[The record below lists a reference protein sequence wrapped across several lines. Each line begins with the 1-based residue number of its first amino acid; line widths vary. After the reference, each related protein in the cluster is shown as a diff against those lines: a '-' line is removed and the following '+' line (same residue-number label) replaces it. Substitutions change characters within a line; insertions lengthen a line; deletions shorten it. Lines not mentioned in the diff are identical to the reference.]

1 MKFFTLTISVLFLYS
16 CAGSGSASKRYE
28 DYFPPIKEENGYI
41 IFRPMDT
48 VPGED
53 VGAYPGGVGSDSQNK
68 QAEPAPVK
76 NKETAPRND
85 NSARVAENNPQ
96 NVPVKD
102 NYEVRYATPADI
114 AAAPKDT
121 ICGVKNSGPK
131 KIGKPYM
138 ISGVMYYPLESA
150 EGFSEEGVA
159 SWYGPGFHGGLTANG
174 ETYNQKAMTAAHKTL
189 PIPSLVSVKNLEN
202 GKEAIVRVNDRGPFS
217 KGRIIDLSEAAADKL
232 GMVDKG
238 TARVRIAVLSEEADC
253 YVSGGKEININEGNF
268 AVQLAAF
275 IDPANAE
282 DLVVRLNGKA
292 SISFGDIDGK
302 TWNRVIVSGYK
313 TRSEADGAAANFAT
327 EFPGAFV
334 VRYK

>member
-1 MKFFTLTISVLFLYS
+1 MKLFTLTLSALFLYS
-16 CAGSGSASKRYE
+16 CAGAGSASKRYE

-53 VGAYPGGVGSDSQNK
+53 GVVYSDNGVVSPQNNK
-68 QAEPAPVK
+68 SEPVPVK
-76 NKETAPRND
+76 NQETSSRNEHPVTPRY
-85 NSARVAENNPQ
+85 NPPA
-96 NVPVKD
+96 NLPVKD

-138 ISGVMYYPLESA
+138 IAGVMYYPLESA

-174 ETYNQKAMTAAHKTL
+174 ETYNQQAMTAAHKTL

-202 GKEAIVRVNDRGPFS
+202 GQEAIVRVNDRGPFS
-217 KGRIIDLSEAAADKL
+217 KGRIIDLSEAAAGKL
-232 GMVDKG
+232 GIIDKG

-253 YVSGGKEININEGNF
+253 YVAGGKAININEGNF

-282 DLVVRLNGKA
+282 DLVVKLEGKA

-313 TRSEADGAAANFAT
+313 TRGEADSAAVGFSS

-334 VRYK
+334 VRSK